1 MVNVR
6 WVLLG
11 SKFVST
17 KRKKKQKTFLQ
28 KKKTKKQNKNI
39 YTKYF
44 EVFWLCRNAFLHTTK
59 KLQYPLP
66 RLIPP
71 TITP

>member
-1 MVNVR
+1 MYAGFFWAPNS
-6 WVLLG
+6 LQQ
-11 SKFVST
+11 KEKKTKNIFT
-17 KRKKKQKTFLQ
+17 KKNKKRKK
-28 KKKTKKQNKNI
+28 NV

-71 TITP
+71 TIAP

>member
-11 SKFVST
+11 SKFAST
-17 KRKKKQKTFLQ
+17 KRKKKTKNIFI
-28 KKKTKKQNKNI
+28 KKKTKKEKKNI

-59 KLQYPLP
+59 KPQYPLLHSVP
-66 RLIPP
+66 H
-71 TITP
+71 TIVP

>member
-11 SKFVST
+11 SKFAST
-17 KRKKKQKTFLQ
+17 KRKKKKQKR
-28 KKKTKKQNKNI
+28 KKNV

-59 KLQYPLP
+59 KPQYPL
-66 RLIPP
+66 LHSVPP
-71 TITP
+71 TIAP